1 MANDDRTSS
10 LDAARDEL
18 FSHIRRCGVLEA
30 DETQRSE
37 WMTDTVQYLSERYP
51 DLTDV
56 DLGQLGDIG
65 QRYCQPAIPHG
76 PVESGGPNNPESDE
90 VNAA

>member
-30 DETQRSE
+30 DANQRGE

-76 PVESGGPNNPESDE
+76 PVQSEGRNNPESDE